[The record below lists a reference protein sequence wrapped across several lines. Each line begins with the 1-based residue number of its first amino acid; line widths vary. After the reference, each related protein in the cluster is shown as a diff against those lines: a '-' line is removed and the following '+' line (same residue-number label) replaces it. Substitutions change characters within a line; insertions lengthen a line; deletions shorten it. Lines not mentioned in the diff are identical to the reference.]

1 MGVNVGK
8 PTYDDLLETLTFLV
22 SALESQNPQP
32 QMSMSVRINMS
43 NARKLIVNANSVA
56 K

>member
-22 SALESQNPQP
+22 SALESQNPHQYE
-32 QMSMSVRINMS
+32 QCEE
-43 NARKLIVNANSVA
+43 ANS
-56 K
+56 